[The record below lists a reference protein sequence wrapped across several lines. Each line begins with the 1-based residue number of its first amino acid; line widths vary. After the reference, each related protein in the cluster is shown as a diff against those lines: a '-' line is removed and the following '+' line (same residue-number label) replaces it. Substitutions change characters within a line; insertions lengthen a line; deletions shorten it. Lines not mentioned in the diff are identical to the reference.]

1 MEIKIGV
8 QYSAREISLDSEDKA
23 EDVKAAIDTAIASG
37 GVLTLTDDRGRTVI
51 VPADK
56 ITYVEIGPVTSRKVG
71 FGH

>member
-8 QYSAREISLDSEDKA
+8 QYSAREISLDSDDKP
-23 EDVKAAIDTAIASG
+23 EDVRAAIDAAIASG
-37 GVLTLTDDRGRTVI
+37 GVLTLTDDRGRTVL

-56 ITYVEIGPVTSRKVG
+56 ITYIELGPTTSRKVG